1 MFFTNHIFFQ
11 VLNKMGPPLFSKERE
26 IYIRQLKYSD
36 KNSQSDLKKNEE
48 ED

>member
-1 MFFTNHIFFQ
+1 
-11 VLNKMGPPLFSKERE
+11 MGPPLFSRERE

-36 KNSQSDLKKNEE
+36 KNSQSDLKKNKE

>member
-1 MFFTNHIFFQ
+1 
-11 VLNKMGPPLFSKERE
+11 MGPPLVSKERE

-36 KNSQSDLKKNEE
+36 KNSQSDLKKNKE